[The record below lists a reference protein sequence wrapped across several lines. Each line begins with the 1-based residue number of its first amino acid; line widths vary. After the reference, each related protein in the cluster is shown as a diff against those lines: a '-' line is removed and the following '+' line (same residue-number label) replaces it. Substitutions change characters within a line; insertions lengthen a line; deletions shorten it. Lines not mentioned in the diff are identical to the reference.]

1 MQLVPAAAGA
11 LDAAHLDTAGY
22 VKQFYDA
29 NVSLAGQQTMFID
42 KFIATVLADKKLT
55 EEAKS
60 RIIAL
65 AMNDRLLYQNK
76 PKTNTSSTTV
86 VVPSAPVPVPV
97 TPPGSPKPKPRKPRK
112 PRTPKLEVK
121 SEDEYEPKGARP
133 KGARPKTPL
142 GGSRIPVPAG
152 AYTLPGTRD
161 PRHDTPDSGESDDE
175 DDIPAARGGHVPL
188 GADWVRTPRRTTR
201 SKTKKGGYALPSE
214 DEDSTDDD
222 DEDSDDGAS
231 IFGGALESTIR
242 AAMG

>member
-76 PKTNTSSTTV
+76 PKTNTTSTTV

-97 TPPGSPKPKPRKPRK
+97 TPPGSPKPKPRKPKK
-112 PRTPKLEVK
+112 PKTPKLEVK
-121 SEDEYEPKGARP
+121 SEDEYDGNKTKVPRP
-133 KGARPKTPL
+133 KPRP
-142 GGSRIPVPAG
+142 GGWVIDPADSG
-152 AYTLPGTRD
+152 ESTSYGSYTLPGTRD
-161 PRHDTPDSGESDDE
+161 PRHSTPDSGESDE
-175 DDIPAARGGHVPL
+175 DDIPAARGGHIPL
-188 GADWVRTPRRTTR
+188 GAEWEPTLRRSTR
-201 SKTKKGGYALPSE
+201 SKTRGGYSLPSE
-214 DEDSTDDD
+214 DEDST